1 MTYNHVSN
9 LVPPSV
15 LICFALIFIISIGLV
30 VFFTRQ
36 TLALAKE
43 KNRLG
48 FMGLSINVKEIDES
62 IEDFVEICLNE
73 YLAYNPQLQTEV
85 YINSTL
91 ERQIVDEVTK
101 LCVNRI
107 SPVLLDKFSL
117 CYSSNAIG
125 DVISRKVYMRV
136 LIYQIDH
143 EHAKKEEIERVNSI
157 KDNLPES
164 P

>member
-1 MTYNHVSN
+1 MTYSLANDI
-9 LVPPSV
+9 VPTWV
-15 LICFALIFIISIGLV
+15 LAAFFTIFILTVGLAYI
-30 VFFTRQ
+30 TAKQ
-36 TLALAKE
+36 KLALAKE
-43 KNRLG
+43 ENRLG

-62 IEDFVEICLNE
+62 IEEFVEICLTE

-91 ERQIVDEVTK
+91 EKEIVEEVTK

-117 CYSSNAIG
+117 CYASNALG
-125 DVISRKVYMRV
+125 EVISRKVYMRV

-143 EHAKKEEIERVNSI
+143 EHAKKEEIERVNAQ
-157 KDNLPES
+157 KENLPES